1 MYPHVRT
8 SDRPATNLIA
18 RCLASSVLSHARCVP
33 RPVYSLP
40 WSRDTTRGPERAHKA
55 PLVGDKASGNDI
67 WRHLVGGST
76 AGLRLAQPVRRKS
89 Q

>member
-8 SDRPATNLIA
+8 SGRPAAIPIE

-40 WSRDTTRGPERAHKA
+40 WYRDTTRGPERAHKA
-55 PLVGDKASGNDI
+55 PLVGDTASGNDI

-76 AGLRLAQPVRRKS
+76 ASLRSAQPLRRKS